1 MCLTI
6 VAVAGQEHLEQL
18 KAVAAVLPSSA
29 LKVKVELYPPK
40 WMFWRTPMA
49 VCHIN
54 EGCAC
59 DLLTESAN
67 WNAQVWDMLPEKLPA
82 LTETLS
88 ALGEKGPDGL
98 RIEVLWLGDKSEREI
113 QVAPHEI
120 ADLARKSQ
128 LGTKQ
133 TYVISKR
140 SAV

>member
-6 VAVAGQEHLEQL
+6 TAVAGQEHLEQL
-18 KAVAAVLPSSA
+18 RAVAAALPDSA

-40 WMFWRTPMA
+40 WMFWSTPKT
-49 VCHIN
+49 VCRIN

-59 DLLTESAN
+59 DLLTESAD
-67 WNAQVWDMLPEKLPA
+67 WNAPVWDMIPEKLPA
-82 LTETLS
+82 LAEALL

-98 RIEVLWLGDKSEREI
+98 RIEAFWLGDQSETEI
-113 QVAPHEI
+113 NVSPREI

-128 LGTKQ
+128 LGTKK